1 MAKGT
6 EELSVPYFFV
16 ADVIFFKVSS
26 IRLLP
31 KLYFFISHV
40 QYSI

>member
-26 IRLLP
+26 SRH
-31 KLYFFISHV
+31 S
-40 QYSI
+40 